1 MIESNRIEFK
11 RELTKE
17 LDIEKEVVAFLN
29 YKEGGIIY
37 IGVDNNGNVIGVKDI
52 DGDILK
58 IKDRIRN
65 GVSPSPMGLFD
76 VTVEKIDEIDVIKI
90 FVASGSEKPYYKTH
104 YGLSERGCFIRI
116 GTAAE
121 PMTTQ
126 LIEKLYSTRVRNS
139 LKNIR
144 APRQNLTF
152 RQLHIYYESKGLQL
166 NEQFASTLDLLTA
179 DGDYNYVAYLLA
191 DENSN
196 SIKVAK
202 YEGKDRNILIS
213 NKEFGYCS
221 LLKATDQV
229 LEKLNVENTVK
240 SEITYRKR
248 IDTPLWNERAMR
260 EIVINAMVHNDY
272 YTNEVPPKFEIFSDR
287 VEITSAG
294 RLPID
299 MSQDDFFSGI
309 SSPRNKELMR
319 VFRDVEMV
327 EALGSGMRRILDVY
341 DRSNFVFL
349 DNFIRVAIPF
359 AWLPSE
365 NDRLSGGL
373 PERLSEELSNTAAN
387 ILQMIIDDNH
397 ITKIM
402 LAKKLGISATAVQKH
417 LNKLK
422 SKHLIKRVGS
432 ASHGK
437 WEIG

>member
-1 MIESNRIEFK
+1 
-11 RELTKE
+11 
-17 LDIEKEVVAFLN
+17 
-29 YKEGGIIY
+29 
-37 IGVDNNGNVIGVKDI
+37 
-52 DGDILK
+52 
-58 IKDRIRN
+58 
-65 GVSPSPMGLFD
+65 
-76 VTVEKIDEIDVIKI
+76 
-90 FVASGSEKPYYKTH
+90 
-104 YGLSERGCFIRI
+104 
-116 GTAAE
+116 
-121 PMTTQ
+121 MTTQ

-139 LKNIR
+139 IKNIR

-152 RQLHIYYESKGLQL
+152 RQLHIYYESKGLRL

-349 DNFIRVAIPF
+349 DNFIRVVIPF

-365 NDRLSGGL
+365 KT
-373 PERLSEELSNTAAN
+373 SEKTSEKIIKLVLSNPYISISELAQEIN
-387 ILQMIIDDNH
+387 ISTRNIERNLQ
-397 ITKIM
+397 
-402 LAKKLGISATAVQKH
+402 KLRDSNRIR
-417 LNKLK
+417 
-422 SKHLIKRVGS
+422 RVGPDKGG
-432 ASHGK
+432 H
-437 WEIG
+437 WEVLQP